1 MKKVFLFSLFLVL
14 GLVLSQCLP
23 VWLGEAFLTAEKV
36 AKTLMF
42 VCLAFIMIN
51 VGREFEL
58 DKTKWRSYA
67 ADYFIAMATAAV
79 PWIMVAFYYMF
90 LLPADLFGNWD
101 AWKENLLL
109 SRFAAPTSAGILFTM
124 LAAAGLRREWI
135 YKKTQVLAI
144 FDDLDFVLDSPLA
157 DFQPAS
163 ECGRASK
170 AAALALYGKAALQCA
185 CDEDFASEKSSYLTT
200 AIEKLT
206 SVWGMRPFGELS
218 EIPYNQIWDLSTQK
232 SCPENIFQINYVQG
246 NADLGSIWNYQF
258 GPSTTGVTS
267 YKIGQ
272 MHNMTTG
279 EVYESFD
286 PGDVRRNYLRAT
298 TVAGVTYYHTMKYA
312 DLECGANGYGGN
324 NWIVLRYADV
334 ALMLAEAYYWQ
345 GVSTMAETYLNMVR
359 RRAGLADW
367 SGSDL
372 RQGIYDERLFEFIQ
386 EGLRWQDVLRMYSN
400 EEMIEHYN
408 AVNSNFS
415 VKDLLLP
422 IPYNERILNPEGLYQ
437 NPGYGVE

>member
-135 YKKTQVLAI
+135 YKKTQVWDNRI
-144 FDDLDFVLDSPLA
+144 VPSF
-157 DFQPAS
+157 FQPITN
-163 ECGRASK
+163 K
-170 AAALALYGKAALQCA
+170 KVITI
-185 CDEDFASEKSSYLTT
+185 TT
-200 AIEKLT
+200 ANNCHLKPIINICKGIISKLV
-206 SVWGMRPFGELS
+206 SRS
-218 EIPYNQIWDLSTQK
+218 SKIASTWV
-232 SCPENIFQINYVQG
+232 F
-246 NADLGSIWNYQF
+246 L
-258 GPSTTGVTS
+258 
-267 YKIGQ
+267 
-272 MHNMTTG
+272 
-279 EVYESFD
+279 
-286 PGDVRRNYLRAT
+286 
-298 TVAGVTYYHTMKYA
+298 
-312 DLECGANGYGGN
+312 
-324 NWIVLRYADV
+324 
-334 ALMLAEAYYWQ
+334 
-345 GVSTMAETYLNMVR
+345 
-359 RRAGLADW
+359 
-367 SGSDL
+367 
-372 RQGIYDERLFEFIQ
+372 
-386 EGLRWQDVLRMYSN
+386 
-400 EEMIEHYN
+400 
-408 AVNSNFS
+408 
-415 VKDLLLP
+415 
-422 IPYNERILNPEGLYQ
+422 
-437 NPGYGVE
+437 

>member
-135 YKKTQVLAI
+135 YKTTQVLAI
-144 FDDLDFVLDSPLA
+144 FDDLDTILLMIPLQIFMIGFKWQLFAVVIVITFLLVIGWKKLGTIRLSQTWKSILFYAVCIVAVTESIYLLTKWMMGADGAIHIEVLLPAFVLGMVMKTVHQHGNRDEKITGMISYLFMFLVGLSTPQFIGIDHGHRITEAVGIIAAQPMPSWEVLIVHVIVVTLLSNLGKMFPLFFYR
-157 DFQPAS
+157 DRQL
-163 ECGRASK
+163 EER
-170 AAALALYGKAALQCA
+170 LAL
-185 CDEDFASEKSSYLTT
+185 
-200 AIEKLT
+200 
-206 SVWGMRPFGELS
+206 SVGMFTR
-218 EIPYNQIWDLSTQK
+218 
-232 SCPENIFQINYVQG
+232 
-246 NADLGSIWNYQF
+246 
-258 GPSTTGVTS
+258 
-267 YKIGQ
+267 
-272 MHNMTTG
+272 G
-279 EVYESFD
+279 EV
-286 PGDVRRNYLRAT
+286 G
-298 TVAGVTYYHTMKYA
+298 AGIIVIAM
-312 DLECGANGYGGN
+312 GYNLGGPAL
-324 NWIVLRYADV
+324 IISVLSLV
-334 ALMLAEAYYWQ
+334 
-345 GVSTMAETYLNMVR
+345 LN
-359 RRAGLADW
+359 
-367 SGSDL
+367 
-372 RQGIYDERLFEFIQ
+372 
-386 EGLRWQDVLRMYSN
+386 
-400 EEMIEHYN
+400 
-408 AVNSNFS
+408 
-415 VKDLLLP
+415 LLLTGGFVV
-422 IPYNERILNPEGLYQ
+422 IVKRLAQQAYGLK
-437 NPGYGVE
+437 E

>member
-144 FDDLDFVLDSPLA
+144 FDDLDTILLMIPLQIFMIGFKWQLFAVVIVITFLLVIGWKKLGTIRLSQTWKSILFYAVCIVAVTESIYLLTKWMIARSYQEMDDLDTAYEHYQELA
-157 DFQPAS
+157 GDLKDNPEFLEHYIYLLRELGYFEEAKVNAQAYLKLVPDDVQMQ
-163 ECGRASK
+163 E
-170 AAALALYGKAALQCA
+170 LY
-185 CDEDFASEKSSYLTT
+185 
-200 AIEKLT
+200 
-206 SVWGMRPFGELS
+206 
-218 EIPYNQIWDLSTQK
+218 
-232 SCPENIFQINYVQG
+232 
-246 NADLGSIWNYQF
+246 
-258 GPSTTGVTS
+258 
-267 YKIGQ
+267 
-272 MHNMTTG
+272 
-279 EVYESFD
+279 
-286 PGDVRRNYLRAT
+286 
-298 TVAGVTYYHTMKYA
+298 
-312 DLECGANGYGGN
+312 
-324 NWIVLRYADV
+324 
-334 ALMLAEAYYWQ
+334 
-345 GVSTMAETYLNMVR
+345 
-359 RRAGLADW
+359 
-367 SGSDL
+367 
-372 RQGIYDERLFEFIQ
+372 ERLQ
-386 EGLRWQDVLRMYSN
+386 E
-400 EEMIEHYN
+400 
-408 AVNSNFS
+408 
-415 VKDLLLP
+415 
-422 IPYNERILNPEGLYQ
+422 
-437 NPGYGVE
+437 

>member
-144 FDDLDFVLDSPLA
+144 FDDLDTILLMIPLQI
-157 DFQPAS
+157 FMI
-163 ECGRASK
+163 G
-170 AAALALYGKAALQCA
+170 
-185 CDEDFASEKSSYLTT
+185 SYLP
-200 AIEKLT
+200 
-206 SVWGMRPFGELS
+206 W
-218 EIPYNQIWDLSTQK
+218 
-232 SCPENIFQINYVQG
+232 
-246 NADLGSIWNYQF
+246 
-258 GPSTTGVTS
+258 
-267 YKIGQ
+267 
-272 MHNMTTG
+272 
-279 EVYESFD
+279 
-286 PGDVRRNYLRAT
+286 
-298 TVAGVTYYHTMKYA
+298 
-312 DLECGANGYGGN
+312 
-324 NWIVLRYADV
+324 
-334 ALMLAEAYYWQ
+334 
-345 GVSTMAETYLNMVR
+345 
-359 RRAGLADW
+359 
-367 SGSDL
+367 
-372 RQGIYDERLFEFIQ
+372 
-386 EGLRWQDVLRMYSN
+386 
-400 EEMIEHYN
+400 
-408 AVNSNFS
+408 
-415 VKDLLLP
+415 
-422 IPYNERILNPEGLYQ
+422 
-437 NPGYGVE
+437 

>member
-1 MKKVFLFSLFLVL
+1 MRKLAVVGIGPGNYENMTIRADRALRECDVIVGYTVYVDLVKERYADKEFLAPPMLREVERCEMAL
-14 GLVLSQCLP
+14 
-23 VWLGEAFLTAEKV
+23 ETARGGKTV
-36 AKTLMF
+36 A
-42 VCLAFIMIN
+42 MICS
-51 VGREFEL
+51 G
-58 DKTKWRSYA
+58 DS
-67 ADYFIAMATAAV
+67 
-79 PWIMVAFYYMF
+79 
-90 LLPADLFGNWD
+90 
-101 AWKENLLL
+101 
-109 SRFAAPTSAGILFTM
+109 GIYGM
-124 LAAAGLRREWI
+124 
-135 YKKTQVLAI
+135 
-144 FDDLDFVLDSPLA
+144 
-157 DFQPAS
+157 
-163 ECGRASK
+163 
-170 AAALALYGKAALQCA
+170 AALLCA
-185 CDEDFASEKSSYLTT
+185 CDVDFASEKSSYLTT

-345 GVSTMAETYLNMVR
+345 GVSPTAETYLNMVR

-408 AVNSNFS
+408 AINSNFS

>member
-144 FDDLDFVLDSPLA
+144 FDDQA
-157 DFQPAS
+157 
-163 ECGRASK
+163 K
-170 AAALALYGKAALQCA
+170 
-185 CDEDFASEKSSYLTT
+185 
-200 AIEKLT
+200 
-206 SVWGMRPFGELS
+206 
-218 EIPYNQIWDLSTQK
+218 
-232 SCPENIFQINYVQG
+232 
-246 NADLGSIWNYQF
+246 
-258 GPSTTGVTS
+258 
-267 YKIGQ
+267 
-272 MHNMTTG
+272 
-279 EVYESFD
+279 
-286 PGDVRRNYLRAT
+286 
-298 TVAGVTYYHTMKYA
+298 
-312 DLECGANGYGGN
+312 
-324 NWIVLRYADV
+324 
-334 ALMLAEAYYWQ
+334 
-345 GVSTMAETYLNMVR
+345 
-359 RRAGLADW
+359 
-367 SGSDL
+367 
-372 RQGIYDERLFEFIQ
+372 
-386 EGLRWQDVLRMYSN
+386 
-400 EEMIEHYN
+400 
-408 AVNSNFS
+408 
-415 VKDLLLP
+415 
-422 IPYNERILNPEGLYQ
+422 
-437 NPGYGVE
+437 

>member
-90 LLPADLFGNWD
+90 LLSADLFGNWD

-144 FDDLDFVLDSPLA
+144 FDDLDTILLMIPLQIFMIGFKWQLFAVVIVITFLLVIGWKKLGTIRLSQTWKSILFYAVCIVAVTESIYLLTKWMMGADGAIHIEVLLPAFVLGMVMKTVHQHGNREEKITGMISYLFMFLVGLSTPQFIGIDHGHRITEAVGIIAAQPMPSWEVLVVHVIVVTLLSNLGKMFPLFFYR
-157 DFQPAS
+157 DRQL
-163 ECGRASK
+163 EER
-170 AAALALYGKAALQCA
+170 LAL
-185 CDEDFASEKSSYLTT
+185 
-200 AIEKLT
+200 
-206 SVWGMRPFGELS
+206 SVGMFTR
-218 EIPYNQIWDLSTQK
+218 
-232 SCPENIFQINYVQG
+232 
-246 NADLGSIWNYQF
+246 
-258 GPSTTGVTS
+258 
-267 YKIGQ
+267 
-272 MHNMTTG
+272 G
-279 EVYESFD
+279 EV
-286 PGDVRRNYLRAT
+286 G
-298 TVAGVTYYHTMKYA
+298 AGIIVIAM
-312 DLECGANGYGGN
+312 GYNLGGPAL
-324 NWIVLRYADV
+324 IISVLSLV
-334 ALMLAEAYYWQ
+334 
-345 GVSTMAETYLNMVR
+345 LN
-359 RRAGLADW
+359 
-367 SGSDL
+367 
-372 RQGIYDERLFEFIQ
+372 
-386 EGLRWQDVLRMYSN
+386 
-400 EEMIEHYN
+400 
-408 AVNSNFS
+408 
-415 VKDLLLP
+415 LLLTGGFVV
-422 IPYNERILNPEGLYQ
+422 IVKRLAQQDYGLK
-437 NPGYGVE
+437 E

>member
-144 FDDLDFVLDSPLA
+144 FDDLDTILLMIPLQIFMIGFICRG
-157 DFQPAS
+157 DCDHFFISDRLEKTGNDPVVPNLEIYFILCCMYRS
-163 ECGRASK
+163 CN
-170 AAALALYGKAALQCA
+170 GK
-185 CDEDFASEKSSYLTT
+185 YL
-200 AIEKLT
+200 
-206 SVWGMRPFGELS
+206 
-218 EIPYNQIWDLSTQK
+218 
-232 SCPENIFQINYVQG
+232 
-246 NADLGSIWNYQF
+246 
-258 GPSTTGVTS
+258 
-267 YKIGQ
+267 
-272 MHNMTTG
+272 
-279 EVYESFD
+279 SFD
-286 PGDVRRNYLRAT
+286 QVD
-298 TVAGVTYYHTMKYA
+298 
-312 DLECGANGYGGN
+312 D
-324 NWIVLRYADV
+324 
-334 ALMLAEAYYWQ
+334 
-345 GVSTMAETYLNMVR
+345 
-359 RRAGLADW
+359 
-367 SGSDL
+367 GS
-372 RQGIYDERLFEFIQ
+372 
-386 EGLRWQDVLRMYSN
+386 
-400 EEMIEHYN
+400 
-408 AVNSNFS
+408 
-415 VKDLLLP
+415 
-422 IPYNERILNPEGLYQ
+422 
-437 NPGYGVE
+437 

>member
-1 MKKVFLFSLFLVL
+1 
-14 GLVLSQCLP
+14 
-23 VWLGEAFLTAEKV
+23 V
-36 AKTLMF
+36 A
-42 VCLAFIMIN
+42 AN
-51 VGREFEL
+51 N
-58 DKTKWRSYA
+58 Y
-67 ADYFIAMATAAV
+67 
-79 PWIMVAFYYMF
+79 
-90 LLPADLFGNWD
+90 
-101 AWKENLLL
+101 
-109 SRFAAPTSAGILFTM
+109 
-124 LAAAGLRREWI
+124 RRPKAQI
-135 YKKTQVLAI
+135 YKAI

-206 SVWGMRPFGELS
+206 SVWNLRSFGELS
-218 EIPYNQIWDLSTQK
+218 DIPYNAIWDLSTQK

-345 GVSTMAETYLNMVR
+345 GVSPTAETYLNMVR

-437 NPGYGVE
+437 NPGYGVK